1 MTPTYAL
8 QKYIMKNQQIRPGNN
23 SYKILPKN
31 GQPQNT
37 SKDTSVSISS
47 DGNGHGIILTKF
59 FQRNDQP
66 KTPLKIPVC
75 LTRKHFQQQLPKC
88 SGPTYQL

>member
-31 GQPQNT
+31 GQPHNT
-37 SKDTSVSISS
+37 SEDTSVFISS
-47 DGNGHGIILTKF
+47 VGNGHGIILTKF
-59 FQRNDQP
+59 FQRNSKFDIDPRNVIKKSKNFVQP
-66 KTPLKIPVC
+66 
-75 LTRKHFQQQLPKC
+75 
-88 SGPTYQL
+88 